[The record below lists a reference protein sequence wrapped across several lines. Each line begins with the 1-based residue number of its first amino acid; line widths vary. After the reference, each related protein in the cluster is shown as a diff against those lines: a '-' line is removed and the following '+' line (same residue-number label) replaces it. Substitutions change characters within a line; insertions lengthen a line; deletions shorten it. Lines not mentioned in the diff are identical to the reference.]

1 MLKPYALEALLKC
14 FVSAKAVSFENLL
27 DPFLKITRISHAIT
41 IGIAKS
47 QFFKRVIEKLG
58 HSKPVVRLNL
68 LRLLR
73 TVCDIHPN
81 RAMLV
86 DRFGLYDIVVKLS
99 KEDAAVLVRELAR
112 EIVPTLA
119 PAIKP
124 ISSRTPRALK
134 DISKTAIVP
143 KKMRRAA
150 SESVAGSPPTFNA
163 RSTTRNPLGSTSGRS
178 SSRNRLNDI
187 PWQPGLNGSERR

>member
-1 MLKPYALEALLKC
+1 M
-14 FVSAKAVSFENLL
+14 
-27 DPFLKITRISHAIT
+27 KITRISSAIT

-47 QFFKRVIEKLG
+47 SFFKRVIEKLG

-86 DRFGLYDIVVKLS
+86 DRFGLYDIVFKLS
-99 KEDAAVLVRELAR
+99 KEDQAILVRELAR

-119 PAIKP
+119 PALKP
-124 ISSRTPRALK
+124 ISSRTPRVPKSMDTNKSSIA
-134 DISKTAIVP
+134 P

-150 SESVAGSPPTFNA
+150 SESVAGSPPSFGL
-163 RSTTRNPLGSTSGRS
+163 RSATRHPPIGSTAQRS
-178 SSRNRLNDI
+178 ASARNKLNDI
-187 PWQPGLNGSERR
+187 PWQSSLGPSPERR